1 MTNEEL
7 KQGLLDIIKT
17 NKKKAKRN
25 MIMALFGV
33 VVGIAGAIIIVKT
46 IGWLPLLG
54 ITLLLWSDNISNSIS
69 TKRDK

>member
-69 TKRDK
+69 NKRDK